1 MSPQQHLKRGLELR
15 GIAGCTAYKMGL
27 HASLEED
34 GTRRGVGK
42 GGTDDR
48 RIGRDQKI
56 AQHTVHEAE
65 RRKIQQEEMDLFR
78 GDRRIQGYRW
88 TAGAFLVLR
97 RYWD

>member
-1 MSPQQHLKRGLELR
+1 MPGLQDGPARINRGGWNKKRGR
-15 GIAGCTAYKMGL
+15 K
-27 HASLEED
+27 
-34 GTRRGVGK
+34 RRGG
-42 GGTDDR
+42 R
-48 RIGRDQKI
+48 EEEIGRDQKI

-65 RRKIQQEEMDLFR
+65 RRKIQQEETDLFR